1 MSTLESDERIKAEMR
16 HLRALQLLNL
26 RDLSEMS
33 LYRYEM
39 HVIGP
44 ENSPYAGLKFL
55 IRINFPT
62 DYPETPPLI
71 TMATNIFHPNIVSET
86 ADRKGEVGLNMLG
99 DGWSD
104 RFTISDVFRRIG
116 NLLMSP
122 DMTEESVV
130 NEEAAVLFRKDRK
143 KYEEVARKKAQPY
156 SGYFTN

>member
-1 MSTLESDERIKAEMR
+1 MSTLETDKRIRAEMK
-16 HLRALQLLNL
+16 HLRTLRLLNL
-26 RDLSEMS
+26 RNLSEMN

-39 HVIGP
+39 HVMGP

-55 IRINFPT
+55 IRVSFPT
-62 DYPETPPLI
+62 DYPNNPPLV
-71 TMATNIFHPNIVSET
+71 TMATSIFHPNIVAET
-86 ADRKGEVGLNMLG
+86 ADRKGEMGLNMLG

-116 NLLMSP
+116 NLLISP
-122 DMTEESVV
+122 DMTEVV
-130 NEEAAVLFRKDRK
+130 NEEAAILFRKDRQ